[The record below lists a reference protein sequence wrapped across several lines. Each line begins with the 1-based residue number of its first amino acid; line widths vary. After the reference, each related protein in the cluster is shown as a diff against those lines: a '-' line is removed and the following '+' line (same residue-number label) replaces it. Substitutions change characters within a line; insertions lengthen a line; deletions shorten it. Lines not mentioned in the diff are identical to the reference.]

1 MVLYL
6 PKYYLDFCIHEPY
19 FVKYYLD
26 SKLGKL
32 PLLCT
37 VTVNMGTSISKLGR
51 VLFHNNSYIRSTL
64 FFTNSCSLGNIEHCF
79 HNKVAI
85 ALCFSK
91 CFQFSSKNALS
102 FGDNDHSHDHPL
114 LFMLLTNV

>member
-1 MVLYL
+1 MVFYL
-6 PKYYLDFCIHEPY
+6 PKYYLDFVFINLY

-37 VTVNMGTSISKLGR
+37 VTVNMGTSISNLGR

-64 FFTNSCSLGNIEHCF
+64 FFTKSSALLKMVKKPIFLKENAVFNIMSQHFINKTQDSL
-79 HNKVAI
+79 
-85 ALCFSK
+85 
-91 CFQFSSKNALS
+91 Q
-102 FGDNDHSHDHPL
+102 
-114 LFMLLTNV
+114 

>member
-1 MVLYL
+1 MNL
-6 PKYYLDFCIHEPY
+6 Y

-37 VTVNMGTSISKLGR
+37 VTVNMGTNISKLGR

-64 FFTNSCSLGNIEHCF
+64 FFTNSPALLKMVKKLIFLKENAVFNIVSQFNINKTQDSL
-79 HNKVAI
+79 
-85 ALCFSK
+85 
-91 CFQFSSKNALS
+91 Q
-102 FGDNDHSHDHPL
+102 
-114 LFMLLTNV
+114 